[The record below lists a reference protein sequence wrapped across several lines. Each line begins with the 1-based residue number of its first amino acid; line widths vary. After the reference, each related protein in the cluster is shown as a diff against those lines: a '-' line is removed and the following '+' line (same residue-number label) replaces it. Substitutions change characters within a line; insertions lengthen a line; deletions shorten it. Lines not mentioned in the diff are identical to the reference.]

1 MEGVGGQGGRKSR
14 NGDYRRDVDE
24 SNCGCGR
31 TIAGAVG
38 ECMFAKTGVLP
49 DSMYDQALCF
59 VLTGSKIGRKTPMT
73 MKDHGSR

>member
-1 MEGVGGQGGRKSR
+1 
-14 NGDYRRDVDE
+14 
-24 SNCGCGR
+24 
-31 TIAGAVG
+31 
-38 ECMFAKTGVLP
+38 MFAKTGVLP